1 MVMVRSSPQK
11 ILRHLGSSW
20 CEWLAGTRWPDFFV
34 VQFQSISSLWTWKLE
49 RPKEELARY
58 GDFSCVLCHFHD
70 WKCQVGFV
78 SLFRLSHLGKKG
90 SQFWRLSDADPMDPG
105 TRQWRRHR
113 PLASL
118 SKMPPA
124 ACGPKPMSPRPIGTG
139 GAPKNCIS
147 LYCAGEY
154 WYNEVVIFVCF
165 FMWFEGFKVQLW
177 IAVNI
182 CQALLWHNL
191 QVTDND
197 RRWKFTVSSVP
208 WIQLWPI
215 GPIRARWPCA
225 RPIAQCPFH
234 FILEVNFFWVHSS
247 WVSHIQWPAWWCEIS
262 SKSFLPWS
270 KANIFLT
277 CMAWTVLLYLPYAHY
292 MWLCLFATKS
302 CAVRL
307 SMQEDELQTSCF
319 QLRQM

>member
-1 MVMVRSSPQK
+1 M
-11 ILRHLGSSW
+11 
-20 CEWLAGTRWPDFFV
+20 C
-34 VQFQSISSLWTWKLE
+34 
-49 RPKEELARY
+49 
-58 GDFSCVLCHFHD
+58 
-70 WKCQVGFV
+70 
-78 SLFRLSHLGKKG
+78 
-90 SQFWRLSDADPMDPG
+90 
-105 TRQWRRHR
+105 
-113 PLASL
+113 
-118 SKMPPA
+118 
-124 ACGPKPMSPRPIGTG
+124 
-139 GAPKNCIS
+139 
-147 LYCAGEY
+147 
-154 WYNEVVIFVCF
+154 
-165 FMWFEGFKVQLW
+165 FEGFKVQLW

-247 WVSHIQWPAWWCEIS
+247 WVSDIQWPAWWCEIS

-307 SMQEDELQTSCF
+307 SMQEDGLQTSFF
-319 QLRQM
+319 QLNSARCNISWTYVEHPLHTVTYGWLIMFHPRQLCHVLNSPMIRGAEEWSERDDVYLNVFDILIWAFPKNKGTPKWMVDGL

>member
-1 MVMVRSSPQK
+1 
-11 ILRHLGSSW
+11 
-20 CEWLAGTRWPDFFV
+20 
-34 VQFQSISSLWTWKLE
+34 
-49 RPKEELARY
+49 
-58 GDFSCVLCHFHD
+58 
-70 WKCQVGFV
+70 
-78 SLFRLSHLGKKG
+78 
-90 SQFWRLSDADPMDPG
+90 
-105 TRQWRRHR
+105 
-113 PLASL
+113 
-118 SKMPPA
+118 
-124 ACGPKPMSPRPIGTG
+124 
-139 GAPKNCIS
+139 
-147 LYCAGEY
+147 
-154 WYNEVVIFVCF
+154 
-165 FMWFEGFKVQLW
+165 MWFEGFKVQLW

-225 RPIAQCPFH
+225 CPLLNVPFTSSLKWT
-234 FILEVNFFWVHSS
+234 FFGCIVLEYS

-307 SMQEDELQTSCF
+307 SMQEDGLQTSCF
-319 QLRQM
+319 QLNSARCNISWNYVEHPLHTVTHGWLIMFRPRQLCQPMRRGAEEWSERDVYLNVFDILIWVFPNNKGTPKWMVDGL